1 MHCCLQT
8 PLANPFRRKAKEREK
23 VRSTSRETDQERQ
36 GHLERRDL
44 LENTSEEGRERESR
58 KEINDGRN

>member
-1 MHCCLQT
+1 MHRCLQT
-8 PLANPFRRKAKEREK
+8 PLVNPFRERERERQAEK

-44 LENTSEEGRERESR
+44 LENTSERVSLG
-58 KEINDGRN
+58 KK